1 MAVFKWMK
9 NCVLGAIC
17 VAIVSAQTN
26 AAEPGKKIPFKVADV
41 SLAKEGL
48 LVGRVLTSTGT
59 AQAGS
64 DVVLRYNGRTV
75 ARTRTD
81 AQGRYA
87 IKGVRGGIHEV
98 LTPKGRQVVRL
109 WSPQTAPPIARPE
122 AVLVNSGQVVRGQ
135 IAGGP
140 DLITLGLLG
149 LTATTTYYVIDN
161 DGDIDDLESQVGT
174 LQNDLNGLRSQV
186 ANLPRS

>member
-1 MAVFKWMK
+1 MAVTKWIK
-9 NCVLGAIC
+9 NFVLGAMC
-17 VAIVSAQTN
+17 VAFVSAQAT
-26 AAEPGKKIPFKVADV
+26 AAEPGKQVPFKVADV
-41 SLAKEGL
+41 SLAKGGL

-64 DVVLRYNGRTV
+64 DVVLRYDGRTI

-87 IKGVRGGIHEV
+87 IKGVRGGMHEV
-98 LTPKGRQVVRL
+98 LTPNGRQVVRL
-109 WSPQTAPPIARPE
+109 WSAQTAPPIARPE
-122 AVLVNSGQVVRGQ
+122 AILVNGDKVVRGQ

-140 DLITLGLLG
+140 DLVSLALLG
-149 LTATTTYYVIDN
+149 LTATTTYYVIN
-161 DGDIDDLESQVGT
+161 NEKDIDELQEQVGD
-174 LQNDLNGLRSQV
+174 LQTQV